1 MGYYLTTYFERIGI
15 FLFHALLVSNGQND
29 QTDNLNDCIYEG
41 KKERKKKK
49 RVKLSSRLNDRLRE
63 YDTGDNSPSIRNPL
77 AGSNTKGVATVAVVT
92 CRDPDGRKSG
102 RNE

>member
-1 MGYYLTTYFERIGI
+1 MT
-15 FLFHALLVSNGQND
+15 VS
-29 QTDNLNDCIYEG
+29 TREK
-41 KKERKKKK
+41 KKEKKKK
-49 RVKLSSRLNDRLRE
+49 GEAVISSKRQLRE